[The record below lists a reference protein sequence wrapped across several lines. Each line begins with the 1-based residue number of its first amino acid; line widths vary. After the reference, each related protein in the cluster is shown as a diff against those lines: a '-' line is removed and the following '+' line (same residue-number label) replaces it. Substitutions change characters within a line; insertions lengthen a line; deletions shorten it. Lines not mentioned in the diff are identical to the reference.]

1 MRSAASSIAD
11 VLLLDTHAILW
22 IDGGSP
28 ISDAANAAIE
38 SARRSGGVLVSP
50 VSAWEIGTL
59 VRKGRLTL
67 DTVPAAWFQRFLD
80 QPGVR
85 LAPLTVEAAAG
96 SASLPEPFHN
106 EPADRLLVATAR
118 QLGAPLVTRDAAIL
132 AYAATGAV
140 RAIPC

>member
-1 MRSAASSIAD
+1 M
-11 VLLLDTHAILW
+11 LLLDTHAILW
-22 IDGGSP
+22 IDGGFP

-85 LAPLTVEAAAG
+85 LAPLTIEAAAG

-106 EPADRLLVATAR
+106 DSADRLLVATAR
-118 QLGAPLVTRDAAIL
+118 ELGAPLVTRDAAIL
-132 AYAATGAV
+132 AYAAAGAV
-140 RAIPC
+140 RAIPR